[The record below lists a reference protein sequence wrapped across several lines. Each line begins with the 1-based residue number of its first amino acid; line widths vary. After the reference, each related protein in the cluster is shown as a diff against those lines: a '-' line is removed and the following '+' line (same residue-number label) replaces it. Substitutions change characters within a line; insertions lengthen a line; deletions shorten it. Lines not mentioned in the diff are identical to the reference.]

1 MYDLFESPI
10 TRGKKKKP
18 DVLNAY
24 WLEWGLQAN
33 VLSISHYT
41 GVEKKE
47 IRFSV
52 AIKSPVSLTDKFILS
67 FLKM

>member
-1 MYDLFESPI
+1 MIYLKVPLQEE
-10 TRGKKKKP
+10 KKKP

>member
-1 MYDLFESPI
+1 MIYLKVPLQEE
-10 TRGKKKKP
+10 KKKKP

-41 GVEKKE
+41 GVGKKK
-47 IRFSV
+47 RDLF
-52 AIKSPVSLTDKFILS
+52 
-67 FLKM
+67 

>member
-1 MYDLFESPI
+1 MIYLKVPLQEE
-10 TRGKKKKP
+10 KKKP

-47 IRFSV
+47 IRFSL

>member
-1 MYDLFESPI
+1 MIYLKVPLQEE
-10 TRGKKKKP
+10 KKKP

-24 WLEWGLQAN
+24 WLDWGLQAN